1 MNKQQKKRTANIAPL
16 PWPKSLENEDKNLL
30 GIGMQNLNLKKTTY
44 NLSFSPKN
52 KMYVILGTLLLSLV
66 STSTVKTRKV

>member
-16 PWPKSLENEDKNLL
+16 PCPKSLENEDKNLWEL
-30 GIGMQNLNLKKTTY
+30 GLQNINKRPY

-52 KMYVILGTLLLSLV
+52 RMYVILGTLLSSLV